1 MFTTEKIYEI
11 VGTFLVNSTVYNNK
25 NVSSTFRVVAK
36 DEFIF
41 RILVLPAFAI
51 LESVCECKTKDPY
64 KYFPAPVPSNG
75 HNKLKP
81 DHSNTKE
88 SRYSKHRNIT
98 TKFL

>member
-1 MFTTEKIYEI
+1 MFTTENVYEI

-25 NVSSTFRVVAK
+25 NVVAK
-36 DEFIF
+36 DEFLF
-41 RILVLPAFAI
+41 RILVLPAFAC

-88 SRYSKHRNIT
+88 SRYSKHRNIRT
-98 TKFL
+98 EFL